1 MGKVLESFL
10 RRLIDMQ
17 GLGVRLLRIA
27 IAIVLIWI
35 GGLKF
40 FDYEA
45 EGIVPFVANSPFM
58 SFFYS
63 HPDDYNGQI
72 LKEGAVDAANHQWHT
87 SNNTYIFSYGL
98 GVVLIMIGSTLLLN
112 KFSPVMGIIGAMS
125 VLIMS
130 IVTLSFLITT
140 PETWVPSLGGPD
152 HGFPFLS
159 GRGRLVVKDVI
170 MMAGAFIALIDSAKT
185 FLEQNNTKSAT
196 MEFRKNPTSPRRA

>member
-10 RRLIDMQ
+10 RQLIDMQ
-17 GLGVRLLRIA
+17 GLSIRLLRIA

-58 SFFYS
+58 SFLYS

-98 GVVLIMIGSTLLLN
+98 GVVLIIMGSTLLLN
-112 KFSPVMGIIGAMS
+112 KFSPIMGIIGAMS

-140 PETWVPSLGGPD
+140 PETWVPSIGGPD

-159 GRGRLVVKDVI
+159 GRGRLVVKDII

-185 FLEQNNTKSAT
+185 FLEQRSTSAT
-196 MEFRKNPTSPRRA
+196 IESGEYPT